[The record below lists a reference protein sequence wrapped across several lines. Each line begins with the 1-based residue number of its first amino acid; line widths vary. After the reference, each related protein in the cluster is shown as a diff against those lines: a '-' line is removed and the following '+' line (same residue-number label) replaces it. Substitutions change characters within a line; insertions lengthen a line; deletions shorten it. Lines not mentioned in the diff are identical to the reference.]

1 MSNLLFTIR
10 HKESN
15 PSGLRNDLGTV
26 MKHGVTVLKME
37 FSLFFVISDCSKCK
51 QNYFYNFKEI
61 YASDGQV
68 KKFVQIVIWETAR
81 VLVK

>member
-1 MSNLLFTIR
+1 
-10 HKESN
+10 
-15 PSGLRNDLGTV
+15 

-68 KKFVQIVIWETAR
+68 KKFVQIVI
-81 VLVK
+81 

>member
-1 MSNLLFTIR
+1 
-10 HKESN
+10 
-15 PSGLRNDLGTV
+15 

-51 QNYFYNFKEI
+51 QNHFYDFKEI

-68 KKFVQIVIWETAR
+68 KKFVQIVI
-81 VLVK
+81 